1 MKKVFLVDD
10 EIEVREGIRHCMDW
24 SNNGFLFC
32 GDAPDGEMAL
42 PLIEQEQPDIV
53 ITDIKMPFMDGLE
66 LSRII
71 RDKLP
76 YTKIIILSGHD
87 EFEYARE
94 ALRIQITEYCLKPL
108 NATDLLDV
116 LQKLSKQIDL
126 EKNEREKFNELQ
138 NKATENE
145 HLTKN
150 QFLLE
155 LCEGMYS
162 TTNAIKEA
170 GKFNIQ
176 LIASYYAVVM
186 IETQQELHSLIHSSI
201 RFQRNGKETV
211 YILKAHAKPIITKQI
226 QHIQE
231 TFKASSQNIFGIGS
245 VKDRIQDIPIS
256 YQEAY
261 AQVYNNRSFYA
272 PLPITGIQSFF
283 NRSEMKQ
290 FLSYGQTEEIEPLC
304 RGLIK
309 ELNRK
314 SESHSFIYYYFL
326 MEFTATVTDYL
337 KSLSNN
343 SNDHIV
349 SSIQQIE
356 LNQSIH
362 DSSQLASYMTTILTE
377 VIQLRNQLKSKNY
390 PLIQKAK
397 AFMREYYTDPQLSLQ
412 KIADVVNVSPA
423 YFSHIFS
430 QEEGQTIK
438 EYLTFIRIERA
449 KELLITTNEKTYEIA
464 LKVGYSDSHYFCNM
478 FKRITTMTTR
488 EFKRKSLVKL
498 NEIRKPIVKP
508 LRVFD

>member
-24 SNNGFLFC
+24 ENNGFLFC

-66 LSRII
+66 LSRIL
-71 RDKLP
+71 RNKLP

-116 LQKLSKQIDL
+116 LLKLSKQIDL
-126 EKNEREKFNELQ
+126 EKKERDKLNELQ

-145 HLTKN
+145 NLTKN
-150 QFLLE
+150 QFLLD

-170 GKFNIQ
+170 DKLNIQ
-176 LIASYYAVVM
+176 LIASYYVVVM
-186 IETQQELHSLIHSSI
+186 IELQQKLHPLIHSIPSFSI
-201 RFQRNGKETV
+201 IQFQRNGKETV
-211 YILKAHAKPIITKQI
+211 YIIKANSKQIITKQI
-226 QHIQE
+226 QHIKE
-231 TFKASSQNIFGIGS
+231 ALKSSSGNIFGMGT
-245 VKDRIQDIPIS
+245 VKDRIQDIPTS

-261 AQVYNNRSFYA
+261 AQVHNNRSFYA

-283 NRSEMKQ
+283 NRTEMKQ
-290 FLSYGQTEEIEPLC
+290 FLSYGQTEEITPLC

-343 SNDHIV
+343 SNDHFV

-362 DSSQLASYMTTILTE
+362 DSSQLASYMTSILTE

-397 AFMREYYTDPQLSLQ
+397 EFMKEHYADSQLSLQ

-438 EYLTFIRIERA
+438 EYLTFIRIEKA

-488 EFKRKSLVKL
+488 EFKRQSLMKL
-498 NEIRKPIVKP
+498 N
-508 LRVFD
+508 